1 MSVMREDK
9 TILLKLQ
16 RVEIMLNYHRFGGA
30 KARIKYVA
38 GYDTNK
44 SATHEAL
51 HFWHAIEISCNRAG
65 GNTII
70 DNINFC

>member
-1 MSVMREDK
+1 
-9 TILLKLQ
+9 
-16 RVEIMLNYHRFGGA
+16 MLNYHQFGGA
-30 KARIKYVA
+30 KFRIKYVA
-38 GYDTNK
+38 GYATNK